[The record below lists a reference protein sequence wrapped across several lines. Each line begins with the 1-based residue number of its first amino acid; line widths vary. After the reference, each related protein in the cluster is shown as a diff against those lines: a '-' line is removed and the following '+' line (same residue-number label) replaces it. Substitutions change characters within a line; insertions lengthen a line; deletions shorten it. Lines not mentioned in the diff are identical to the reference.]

1 MDPSKATRVLACA
14 LTLVAAHAHA
24 QPSAANPTP
33 YAGEQSRTIKALSD
47 READDL
53 RSGRG
58 MGVSKAAELNHR
70 PGPRHVL
77 DLADQLALS
86 DAQRT
91 EVQAAFDRMDHDAK
105 AIGTKIIDQERALDA
120 RFAQGDIERV
130 DVERSIAKIAQ
141 LQGRLRF
148 THIDAHLRT
157 ARAMTQHQ
165 IAAYDRLRGYDGND
179 DGATHD
185 HSH

>member
-1 MDPSKATRVLACA
+1 MNPSKAIRVLACA
-14 LTLVAAHAHA
+14 LTMVAAHADA
-24 QPSAANPTP
+24 QNPTP
-33 YAGEQSRTIKALSD
+33 YAGEQSRAIKALS
-47 READDL
+47 EKEVGDL

-58 MGVSKAAELNHR
+58 MGLSKAAELNHR

-91 EVQAAFDRMDHDAK
+91 EIQAVFDRMDRDAK
-105 AIGTKIIDQERALDA
+105 AIGTEIIERERALDA
-120 RFAQGDIERV
+120 RFARGEVGRV
-130 DVERSIAKIAQ
+130 DVERAIEEIAQ

-148 THIDAHLRT
+148 MHVDAHLLT
-157 ARAMTQHQ
+157 ARAMTQRQ
-165 IAAYDRLRGYDGND
+165 IAMYDHLRGYDGSG
-179 DGATHD
+179 DGAIHE

>member
-1 MDPSKATRVLACA
+1 MNPGNAIRVLACA
-14 LTLVAAHAHA
+14 LTMVAAHAHA
-24 QPSAANPTP
+24 QNPTP
-33 YAGEQSRTIKALSD
+33 YAGEQSRAIKALSEKD
-47 READDL
+47 ADDL

-58 MGVSKAAELNHR
+58 MGLSKAAELNHR

-77 DLADQLALS
+77 DFADQLALS
-86 DAQRT
+86 GAQRT
-91 EVQAAFDRMDHDAK
+91 EVQATFDRMDHDAK
-105 AIGTKIIDQERALDA
+105 AIGTQIIDRERALDA

-130 DVERSIAKIAQ
+130 DAERAIEEIAQ

-157 ARAMTQHQ
+157 ARAMTPDQ
-165 IAAYDRLRGYDGND
+165 IAAYDRLRGYDGSGG
-179 DGATHD
+179 GAVHD